1 LRIFGRLLQHVFRQ
15 KARLGIAF
23 ALSLVAGLLELARP
37 WPVKFVV
44 DNVLAGH
51 SVPAWLSALGAI
63 LPAGDTASGLLG
75 WCVAVA
81 VVIAVGSAVLSLI
94 GLNVS
99 FGVSQRMV
107 YELSRELFG
116 KLQQLSLRFYGHERT
131 GDLLQRIG
139 ADVFVVQAAVL
150 QVALPATISLL
161 SLAAMFAIMA
171 SLDLT
176 LALVAL
182 AVVPLLGLSL
192 ALLTKPMNDATN
204 NQYRCTGALMAFV
217 EQSLAGIKI
226 IQGFA
231 REPLVQAKLENKA
244 AELSDAYRRSTRVSS
259 LYNAITAIITGTAAA
274 LLLGLGG
281 ARVLSQQLSVGDLFV
296 FLAYL
301 TAMYGPVNQLALAV
315 GAAIAVVARARRIF
329 EVMDCQEI
337 VHERADARPLG
348 RARGEVVFENVSF
361 SYEAND
367 KLSCPR
373 TILRAV
379 SFRAHPGQITAIVG
393 ATGAGKTSLVS
404 LLSRFYDPQEGSV
417 LVDGHDIRTLSLKS
431 LRENVALVL
440 QEPYLFPMS
449 VADNIGFGRP
459 SATREE
465 IRAAAQLAHAHEFI
479 ERLPQG
485 YDTVISEKGASL
497 SGGERQRLAIARAVL
512 SSAPILILDEPT
524 SALDARTEAQIFDA
538 LSNLMR
544 SRTTFIISH
553 RLSTIRRADQI
564 LALEDGYIVERGTH
578 EHLLARGKVYARLY
592 QHQHVAA
599 L

>member
-1 LRIFGRLLQHVFRQ
+1 MFGRLLRYVLRQ

-44 DNVLAGH
+44 DNVLSGH
-51 SVPAWLSALGAI
+51 AVPGWLSSLGAI
-63 LPAGDTASGLLG
+63 LPGGGTTSGMLG

-81 VVIAVGSAVLSLI
+81 VVIAVGSAVLSLVA
-94 GLNVS
+94 LNVA

-107 YELSRELFG
+107 YELSRDLFG
-116 KLQQLSLRFYGHERT
+116 KLQQLSLRFYGRERT

-176 LALVAL
+176 LALIAMS
-182 AVVPLLGLSL
+182 VVPLLGLSL
-192 ALLTKPMNDATN
+192 GLLTKPMNDATN
-204 NQYRCTGALMAFV
+204 HQYRCTGALMAFV

-231 REPLVQAKLENKA
+231 CEPFVQAKLEDKA
-244 AELSDAYRRSTRVSS
+244 TELSDAYKRFTRVSS
-259 LYNAITAIITGTAAA
+259 LYNAITVIITGTAAA
-274 LLLGLGG
+274 VLLGLGG
-281 ARVLSQQLSVGDLFV
+281 ARVLSSHLSVGDLFV
-296 FLAYL
+296 FLTYL
-301 TAMYGPVNQLALAV
+301 TALYGPVNQLSLAV

-329 EVMDCQEI
+329 EVLDCQES
-337 VHERADARPLG
+337 VPERADARSLG
-348 RARGEVVFENVSF
+348 RARGDVVLKDVSF
-361 SYEAND
+361 SYEANGN
-367 KLSCPR
+367 LSCPR
-373 TILRAV
+373 TILRDI

-393 ATGAGKTSLVS
+393 ATGAGKTTLVS

-417 LVDGHDIRTLSLKS
+417 LIDGHDIRELSLKS
-431 LRENVALVL
+431 LRQNVALVL

-449 VADNIGFGRP
+449 IADNIAFGRP

-465 IRAAAQLAHAHEFI
+465 ISAAAQLAHAHEFI
-479 ERLPQG
+479 LRLPQG

-512 SSAPILILDEPT
+512 TDAPILVLDEPT

-564 LALEDGYIVERGTH
+564 LALDDGHIVERGTH

-592 QHQHVAA
+592 QHQHLAA